1 MVAAL
6 EVLVSGREASIVDL
20 YGSVW
25 AAAQWKSAFVVVS
38 FHFQRHNPM
47 AAAVSDQ
54 SSLKR
59 RLNYLYESTYSFR
72 SPIRVWPMIVEL
84 C

>member
-38 FHFQRHNPM
+38 FHFRRHNPR
-47 AAAVSDQ
+47 AAAVSD
-54 SSLKR
+54 
-59 RLNYLYESTYSFR
+59 
-72 SPIRVWPMIVEL
+72 
-84 C
+84 